1 MYTGAANR
9 FPDKCDA
16 DPDGTRK
23 LNVEA
28 SRVLAAATSRRS
40 IFLLYISTDYVFP
53 GTEGD
58 APYEV
63 THAPKPPNLYGQT
76 KYDGERAVLEEFKKA
91 GKEGWGVVL
100 RVPLLY
106 GEAEKPEE
114 SAVNVLMNAVWKVQ
128 QKDTIIDMDHWALR
142 YPTNT
147 EDVGRVCQGMSPN
160 DSLGDLLL
168 VNIILHILITYAP
181 MFNFIADIAAKYL
194 STSDKES
201 LPTTF
206 QFSSEDKYT
215 KYEICQLFAEIMGLP
230 LDNMK
235 PNTGGN
241 DPNSTAQRPYDCH
254 LSTKALKDI
263 GIPVHTQD
271 FKGWWRRE
279 CRATRR

>member
-1 MYTGAANR
+1 M
-9 FPDKCDA
+9 
-16 DPDGTRK
+16 
-23 LNVEA
+23 
-28 SRVLAAATSRRS
+28 
-40 IFLLYISTDYVFP
+40 
-53 GTEGD
+53 
-58 APYEV
+58 
-63 THAPKPPNLYGQT
+63 
-76 KYDGERAVLEEFKKA
+76 
-91 GKEGWGVVL
+91 

-128 QKDTIIDMDHWALR
+128 QNEVTVNMDHWALR

-160 DSLGDLLL
+160 DFLECYATCQHYFSFSNKICSNGDRY
-168 VNIILHILITYAP
+168 V
-181 MFNFIADIAAKYL
+181 ADIAAKYL
-194 STSDKES
+194 STSDKAS
-201 LPTTF
+201 LPTTL

-215 KYEICQLFAEIMGLP
+215 KYEICQLFAEIMGLS
-230 LDNMK
+230 LENMK
-235 PNTGGN
+235 PNTDGN

-254 LSTKALKDI
+254 LSTKALKEI